1 MKIEKLLV
9 GALVAGGML
18 TGCQSDE
25 EVSGNARLAVRLTD
39 APGPY
44 EAVNVDIREVMVH
57 TAADADEKDGGWVS
71 LNVMNDGV
79 YNLLDFSNG
88 VDTLL
93 AEGTELPTGKVSQI
107 RLVLGDN
114 NSVVVDGETQPLKT
128 PSAQQSGLK
137 LKVNADLTPGI
148 TYEVLLDF
156 DAARSVVKAGNSGK
170 YNLKPVIRT
179 IVEAQSGA
187 IAGQVMTDGPLPA
200 VFATNGVDTLGAI
213 PQSDGMFL
221 IRGAA
226 PGTYEVTFN
235 SPQATVVRTD
245 VAVQLG
251 EVSQL
256 GTIEVQ

>member
-1 MKIEKLLV
+1 MIREKLFMS
-9 GALVAGGML
+9 ALVVGGLL
-18 TGCQSDE
+18 TGCQSDD
-25 EVSGNARLAVRLTD
+25 VGSGPARMAVRLTD

-44 EAVNVDIREVMVH
+44 EAVNVDIREVLVH
-57 TAADADEKDGGWVS
+57 TAADASEEDGGWTS
-71 LNVMNDGV
+71 LDVMNAGV

-93 AEGTELPTGKVSQI
+93 AEGTELPAGTISQI

-114 NSVVVDGETQPLKT
+114 NSVVVDGETRPLKT

-137 LKVNADLTPGI
+137 LKVNASLTPGI

-156 DAARSVVKAGNSGK
+156 DAARSVVEAGNSGNF
-170 YNLKPVIRT
+170 NLKPVIRT

-187 IAGQVMTDGPLPA
+187 IAGQVMTDGTLPA
-200 VFATNGVDTLGAI
+200 VLATNGVDTLGAI
-213 PQSDGMFL
+213 PQADGAFL

-226 PGTYEVTFN
+226 PGTYEVIFDH
-235 SPQATVVRTD
+235 PEATLVRED
-245 VAVQLG
+245 VEVKLG

-256 GTIEVQ
+256 GAIELR

>member
-1 MKIEKLLV
+1 MLRKKLLA
-9 GALVAGGML
+9 GLVIAGGML
-18 TGCQSDE
+18 AGCQSDE
-25 EVSGNARLAVRLTD
+25 EASGRARLTVRLTD

-44 EAVNVDIREVMVH
+44 EAVNVDIREVLVH
-57 TAADADEKDGGWVS
+57 TAADADEKDGGWIP
-71 LNVMNDGV
+71 LNVMNAGV

-93 AEGTELPTGKVSQI
+93 AEGQALPTGKISQI

-114 NSVVVDGETQPLKT
+114 NSLVVDGQTQALST

-187 IAGQVMTDGPLPA
+187 IAGKMTTDSTFTA
-200 VFATNGVDTLGAI
+200 VLATNGVDTLGAI
-213 PQSDGMFL
+213 PQADGTFL

-226 PGTYEVTFN
+226 PGYYSVMLD
-235 SPQATVVRTD
+235 SPQRALLRED
-245 VAVQLG
+245 VEVKLG
-251 EVSQL
+251 EVTQL
-256 GTIEVQ
+256 GTVEAP